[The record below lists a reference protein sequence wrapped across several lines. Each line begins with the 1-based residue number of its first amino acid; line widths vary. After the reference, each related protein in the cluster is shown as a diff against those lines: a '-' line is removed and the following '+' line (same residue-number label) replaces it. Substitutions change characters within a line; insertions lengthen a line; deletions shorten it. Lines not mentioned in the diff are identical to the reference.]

1 MSKDYYVYVLTN
13 ENNNVMYIGITND
26 LKRRVYE
33 HKSNTIEGFTK
44 KYHVHKLVYYEITT
58 DVNSAIAREKQL
70 KKWKRAKKNAL
81 VETLNPKWKELTIE
95 EKCHPERSPKG
106 EFASANSRRIPQCNS
121 KSFPIKGIPP
131 RWSE

>member
-81 VETLNPKWKELTIE
+81 VETLNPKWKELTI
-95 EKCHPERSPKG
+95 
-106 EFASANSRRIPQCNS
+106 
-121 KSFPIKGIPP
+121 
-131 RWSE
+131 

>member
-33 HKSNTIEGFTK
+33 HKSNSIEGFTK

-81 VETLNPKWKELTIE
+81 VETLNPKWKELTI
-95 EKCHPERSPKG
+95 
-106 EFASANSRRIPQCNS
+106 
-121 KSFPIKGIPP
+121 
-131 RWSE
+131 

>member
-13 ENNNVMYIGITND
+13 DNNNVMYIGITND

-44 KYHVHKLVYYEITT
+44 KYHVYKLVYYEITT

-81 VETLNPKWKELTIE
+81 VETLNPKWKELTI
-95 EKCHPERSPKG
+95 
-106 EFASANSRRIPQCNS
+106 
-121 KSFPIKGIPP
+121 
-131 RWSE
+131 

>member
-13 ENNNVMYIGITND
+13 DNNNVMYIGITND

-81 VETLNPKWKELTIE
+81 VETLNPKWKELTI
-95 EKCHPERSPKG
+95 
-106 EFASANSRRIPQCNS
+106 
-121 KSFPIKGIPP
+121 
-131 RWSE
+131 

>member
-13 ENNNVMYIGITND
+13 DNNNVMYIGITND

-33 HKSNTIEGFTK
+33 HKSNIIEGFTK

-81 VETLNPKWKELTIE
+81 VETLNPKWKELTI
-95 EKCHPERSPKG
+95 
-106 EFASANSRRIPQCNS
+106 
-121 KSFPIKGIPP
+121 
-131 RWSE
+131 

>member
-33 HKSNTIEGFTK
+33 HKSNSIEGFTK

-81 VETLNPKWKELTIE
+81 VETLNPKWKKLTI
-95 EKCHPERSPKG
+95 
-106 EFASANSRRIPQCNS
+106 
-121 KSFPIKGIPP
+121 
-131 RWSE
+131 

>member
-26 LKRRVYE
+26 LKRRVYA

-81 VETLNPKWKELTIE
+81 VETLNPKWKELTI
-95 EKCHPERSPKG
+95 
-106 EFASANSRRIPQCNS
+106 
-121 KSFPIKGIPP
+121 
-131 RWSE
+131 

>member
-13 ENNNVMYIGITND
+13 DNNNVMYIGITND

-33 HKSNTIEGFTK
+33 HKSNSIEGFTK

-81 VETLNPKWKELTIE
+81 VETLNPKWKELTI
-95 EKCHPERSPKG
+95 
-106 EFASANSRRIPQCNS
+106 
-121 KSFPIKGIPP
+121 
-131 RWSE
+131 